1 MNEEFL
7 EKRNKLIAKHVAWEE
22 AFKSLANYINPEDLF
37 NCQRYFLDE
46 HNMKNNKI

>member
-22 AFKSLANYINPEDLF
+22 AFKSLASYINPEDSF
-37 NCQRYFLDE
+37 NWQGYFLDE